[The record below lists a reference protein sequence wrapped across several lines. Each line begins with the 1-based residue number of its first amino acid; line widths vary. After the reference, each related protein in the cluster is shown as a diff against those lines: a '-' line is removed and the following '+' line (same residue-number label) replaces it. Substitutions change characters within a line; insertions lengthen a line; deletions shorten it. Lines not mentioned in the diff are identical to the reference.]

1 MEKVERHFH
10 LEYEAQYVRLH
21 YHARITTLQQLPD
34 SRARLPVSCA
44 VPSRPL
50 GCAWRALGRRR
61 PRGGERDPAQSP
73 RARPLRA
80 RMSGVRYCK
89 KCKATFEGD
98 SCAGNHANF
107 MCEST
112 REPRGPLDLSGRAEG
127 HIASR
132 DS

>member
-1 MEKVERHFH
+1 MPFTAAAPVVVSGTLPKA
-10 LEYEAQYVRLH
+10 LVRACL
-21 YHARITTLQQLPD
+21 
-34 SRARLPVSCA
+34 C
-44 VPSRPL
+44 
-50 GCAWRALGRRR
+50 
-61 PRGGERDPAQSP
+61 
-73 RARPLRA
+73 A